1 MGARFE
7 KHVLDILP
15 ALGLQPRALRY
26 KVYRNGVEVGEVDIL
41 AVDEKGDVYAI
52 EVKAGKVDI
61 SGIRQ
66 AFVNAKLL
74 GAKPLVVA
82 RGYADEGAYELAKE
96 LGVEVVLLPDYI
108 FLSLD
113 DLYTAFA
120 NAFARFFA
128 TLFEVFITLTEE
140 EVQAIEHCQ
149 DVQCIC
155 QQIDCNT
162 LFKKLPREAK
172 NYEILSTAVKIRK
185 ILSTVVNQVAKFNT
199 SGLSGVHGEVGTRT
213 EGETSP
219 KN

>member
-26 KVYRNGVEVGEVDIL
+26 KIYRNGVEVGEVDIL
-41 AVDEKGDVYAI
+41 AVDERGNVYAI

-74 GAKPLVVA
+74 GAKPLVIA

-128 TLFEVFITLTEE
+128 TLLEVFIVLTEE
-140 EVQAIEHCQ
+140 EARVIEQCQ

-172 NYEILSTAVKIRK
+172 NYEILSTAVKIRR
-185 ILSTVVNQVAKFNT
+185 ILSTLVAKFNT
-199 SGLSGVHGEVGTRT
+199 SGLSSVHGEVGTRT